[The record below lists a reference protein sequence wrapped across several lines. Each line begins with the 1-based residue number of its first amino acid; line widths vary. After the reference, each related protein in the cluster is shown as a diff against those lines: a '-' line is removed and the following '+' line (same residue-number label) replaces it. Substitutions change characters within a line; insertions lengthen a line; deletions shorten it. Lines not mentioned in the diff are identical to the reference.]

1 MIVTVFFLN
10 LVICC
15 WLFSISVILPLTIFS
30 YLLTEIIKWLY
41 ISRQYSH
48 VVRRMLKSFQV
59 C

>member
-10 LVICC
+10 LVIC

-41 ISRQYSH
+41 ISRQYSN